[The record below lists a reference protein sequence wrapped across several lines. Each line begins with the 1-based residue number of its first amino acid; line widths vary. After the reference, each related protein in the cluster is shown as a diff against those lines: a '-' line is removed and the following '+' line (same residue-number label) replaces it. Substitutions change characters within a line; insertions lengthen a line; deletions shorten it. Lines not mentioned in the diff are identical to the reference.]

1 MFNVKKLS
9 SGTKKQTN
17 RMRGHSNFLHHR
29 IPFISKLGI
38 VENDGNPNIN
48 LKQKWNCKVTKTI

>member
-9 SGTKKQTN
+9 SGTKKTTTN

-48 LKQKWNCKVTKTI
+48 LKQKWNCKVTKT

>member
-1 MFNVKKLS
+1 MSKNSRVGQKN
-9 SGTKKQTN
+9 TTN

-48 LKQKWNCKVTKTI
+48 LKQKWNCKVTKT